1 LIIFDNPAAKSARKA
16 FFFWEMRFSDRKMPA
31 GSAYTPPPP
40 IDYWDSE
47 L

>member
-40 IDYWDSE
+40 IENRNPE